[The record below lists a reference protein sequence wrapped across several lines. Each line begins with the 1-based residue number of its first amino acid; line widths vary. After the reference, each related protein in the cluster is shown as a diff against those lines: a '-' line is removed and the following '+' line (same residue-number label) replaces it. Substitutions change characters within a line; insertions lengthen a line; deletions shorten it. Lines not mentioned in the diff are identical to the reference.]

1 MKNNIGLGLRREIA
15 KETLAMTTARPDFL
29 ELAPEN
35 WMRLGGH
42 WRQVLEQAAEQFP
55 LIPHGI
61 SLSIGSTDPLDIA
74 FLKEVK
80 AFLDHYQIDLYSEH
94 LCFSKCDNAHLF
106 ELFPMP
112 FTQEAVE
119 HLVARIKTTQEIIE
133 RPLTLE
139 LISYYSVLAAEMTEA
154 EFISA
159 VVRES
164 GCKLLLDVNNV
175 FINAS
180 NHGYNP
186 FDFIQKLPLDAVSY
200 LHIAGHTVLE
210 DGFLIDTHA
219 AAVAEPVYG
228 LLSEL
233 LGSLS
238 ADVPILLE
246 RDSAFEGVDGLGQ
259 ELERLRALV

>member
-1 MKNNIGLGLRREIA
+1 
-15 KETLAMTTARPDFL
+15 
-29 ELAPEN
+29 
-35 WMRLGGH
+35 
-42 WRQVLEQAAEQFP
+42 
-55 LIPHGI
+55 
-61 SLSIGSTDPLDIA
+61 
-74 FLKEVK
+74 
-80 AFLDHYQIDLYSEH
+80 
-94 LCFSKCDNAHLF
+94 
-106 ELFPMP
+106 MP